1 MSDLPGS
8 QEQSKTAKG
17 MDILVVDDDRA
28 FRIATRTLLEDEGY
42 SVRLASSG
50 EEALGALD
58 NESCDLL
65 LSDLVMGKM
74 GGIDL
79 LRSVKQRWPDLPVIM
94 VTGFGSVAS
103 AVEAMRLGATDYL
116 TKPTNNEELL
126 IKIQRAL
133 ESRDRDRE
141 LQQLRNEFRR
151 TYSFE
156 QFTTRSSRMHA
167 VLEQVQQVAD
177 ADLTVLIQGESGTG
191 KELVA
196 RALHSSSGRREGPFI
211 AVNCSALPESLF
223 ESELFGHERGAFTG
237 ATQTRKGKFEEANGG
252 TVFLDEIG
260 DIPPAVQAKLLR
272 VLQEKTIERV
282 GSNKPRPVDA
292 RVVVATNRNLEIML
306 AEGDFREDLFYRLN
320 VFPIVLPPLRER
332 PEDIPLL
339 VQQLLERHADLT
351 GGRVRHISTRVLG
364 EMMTYSWRGNVREL
378 ENLITRAMV
387 KTSGDT
393 IERIELP
400 TDETLPAESTDTTT
414 EPSQELPYKEYL
426 GTILRHA
433 EEKYLVRMLTLCE
446 GNINKVARLMGVDRK
461 TIYRKLAYYSIDP
474 ASFRSS

>member
-1 MSDLPGS
+1 
-8 QEQSKTAKG
+8 
-17 MDILVVDDDRA
+17 
-28 FRIATRTLLEDEGY
+28 
-42 SVRLASSG
+42 
-50 EEALGALD
+50 
-58 NESCDLL
+58 
-65 LSDLVMGKM
+65 M

-79 LRSVKQRWPDLPVIM
+79 LRNVKQRWPDLPVIM

-116 TKPTNNEELL
+116 TKPTNNDELL
-126 IKIQRAL
+126 IKVQRAL

-141 LQQLRNEFRR
+141 LQHLRNEFRR

-156 QFTTRSSRMHA
+156 QFATRSPRMLA
-167 VLEQVQQVAD
+167 VLQQVQQVAD

-191 KELVA
+191 KELIA

-211 AVNCSALPESLF
+211 AVNCSALPENLF
-223 ESELFGHERGAFTG
+223 ESELFGHEKGAFTG
-237 ATQTRKGKFEEANGG
+237 ATQMRKGKFEEANGG

-260 DIPPAVQAKLLR
+260 DIPPGIQAKLLR
-272 VLQEKTIERV
+272 VLQDKTVERV
-282 GSNKPRPVDA
+282 GSNKPRTIDT
-292 RVVVATNRNLEIML
+292 RVVAATNRNLELML

-339 VQQLLERHADLT
+339 VEQLLERHADLT
-351 GGRVRHISTRVLG
+351 GGRVRHISTSVLG

-378 ENLITRAMV
+378 ENLITRAMI
-387 KTSGDT
+387 KTPGDT
-393 IERIELP
+393 VERIELP
-400 TDETLPAESTDTTT
+400 ADETLAAESPDTTT

-433 EEKYLVRMLTLCE
+433 EEKYLVRMLTLCQ

-461 TIYRKLAYYSIDP
+461 TIYRKLADYSIDP